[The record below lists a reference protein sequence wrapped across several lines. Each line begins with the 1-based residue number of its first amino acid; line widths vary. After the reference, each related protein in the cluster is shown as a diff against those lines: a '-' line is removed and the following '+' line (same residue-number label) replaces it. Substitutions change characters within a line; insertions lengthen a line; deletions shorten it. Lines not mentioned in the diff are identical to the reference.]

1 MNKEHWFYKGTE
13 SFIKLLGVGT
23 IMVLVTA
30 LLIFLCNS
38 LSIQVGYG
46 ILFFYALLVYGA
58 NLYMAKI
65 TYEAKEAS

>member
-1 MNKEHWFYKGTE
+1 MNKEHWFVKGTE
-13 SFIKLLGVGT
+13 SFIKLLGAGAIIV
-23 IMVLVTA
+23 MVTM

-46 ILFFYALLVYGA
+46 MLFFYALLAYGA
-58 NLYMAKI
+58 NLYMAKV